1 MKPWCRY
8 LARASHSHADCPYE
22 GEWLH
27 ENKLFLYRSDQPMEV
42 EFTAGF
48 HRGDGEWC
56 LGFNAVTLASLLGF
70 GSKEVFEHNRN
81 RTLILDDVRSVPP
94 QRKGAVAK
102 GTFSAWA
109 TGLPVW
115 LSKRVQRVQ
124 PDCQRI
130 RTALPL
136 FIQRRHSSTSS
147 SDIVLLPFVWS
158 FWVFSLRGPRRTG
171 ISKLEKQS

>member
-1 MKPWCRY
+1 MLEAVRSIGPASNRNEAMVPLLGQGKP
-8 LARASHSHADCPYE
+8 LPADCPYE

-102 GTFSAWA
+102 EYVLRVGNRPAGLVIETGPEGTA
-109 TGLPVW
+109 
-115 LSKRVQRVQ
+115 
-124 PDCQRI
+124 
-130 RTALPL
+130 
-136 FIQRRHSSTSS
+136 
-147 SDIVLLPFVWS
+147 
-158 FWVFSLRGPRRTG
+158 
-171 ISKLEKQS
+171 

>member
-1 MKPWCRY
+1 MLEAVRSIGPASNRNEAMVPLLGQGKP
-8 LARASHSHADCPYE
+8 LPADCPYE

-48 HRGDGEWC
+48 QRGDGEWC

-102 GTFSAWA
+102 EYVFRVGNRPAGLVIETGPEGTA
-109 TGLPVW
+109 
-115 LSKRVQRVQ
+115 
-124 PDCQRI
+124 
-130 RTALPL
+130 
-136 FIQRRHSSTSS
+136 
-147 SDIVLLPFVWS
+147 
-158 FWVFSLRGPRRTG
+158 
-171 ISKLEKQS
+171 

>member
-1 MKPWCRY
+1 MLEAVRSIGPASNRNEAMVPLLGQGKP
-8 LARASHSHADCPYE
+8 LPADCPYE

-102 GTFSAWA
+102 EYVFRVGNRPAGLVIETGPEGTA
-109 TGLPVW
+109 
-115 LSKRVQRVQ
+115 
-124 PDCQRI
+124 
-130 RTALPL
+130 
-136 FIQRRHSSTSS
+136 
-147 SDIVLLPFVWS
+147 
-158 FWVFSLRGPRRTG
+158 
-171 ISKLEKQS
+171 

>member
-1 MKPWCRY
+1 MVPLLGQGKP
-8 LARASHSHADCPYE
+8 LPADCPYE

-81 RTLILDDVRSVPP
+81 RTLILDDVRPVPAP
-94 QRKGAVAK
+94 QRDGGTAK
-102 GTFSAWA
+102 EYVFRAGNRFAGLVVETGPEGTA
-109 TGLPVW
+109 
-115 LSKRVQRVQ
+115 
-124 PDCQRI
+124 
-130 RTALPL
+130 
-136 FIQRRHSSTSS
+136 
-147 SDIVLLPFVWS
+147 
-158 FWVFSLRGPRRTG
+158 
-171 ISKLEKQS
+171 